1 MSRSSVIVKKPLGER
16 IWISAITIFVLVIV
30 IMCVAN
36 MGTPIALLLF
46 TPIFLILLP
55 LVIFSLTWQLR
66 FEKEQIIMIFCFC
79 KVKVYTY
86 AQLQDITQQ
95 YFTSEHGSTIRM
107 NFIDGKVI
115 RFRIGDDG
123 AKQAIKLLCKHRS
136 IQNK

>member
-55 LVIFSLTWQLR
+55 LVIFSLTWQLCL
-66 FEKEQIIMIFCFC
+66 K
-79 KVKVYTY
+79 K
-86 AQLQDITQQ
+86 
-95 YFTSEHGSTIRM
+95 S
-107 NFIDGKVI
+107 
-115 RFRIGDDG
+115 
-123 AKQAIKLLCKHRS
+123 KL
-136 IQNK
+136 